1 MVRQVLKGLSTMRVL
16 SRLAAERLV
25 TMRIKLLVFCLLMLC
40 VTVPLSAR
48 EITDMTGRRLVVPDR
63 INRVFASSPPATYML
78 YALDPTLLVG
88 SNFNARDYERRF
100 LRPEFLKLPVA
111 GGIYGQGKTVNYE
124 ALLVLKPEVVLRW
137 SSWGTKADE
146 QFSERMQKAGIPT
159 VSIRL
164 EQLDES
170 AAAFRFLGELL
181 NRRERAQALAAYADE
196 TMRSVARIVAQIPP
210 KERLRVYYAEGPDG
224 LSTEGSNSWHAQ
236 LIPLAGGRNVHV
248 GKQLEQTGMEKI
260 SMEQVIMYD
269 PEVILTHDRTFFA
282 ALYKDRRWQAL
293 KAVKNGRV
301 LLIPTLPFNWF
312 DRPPSFM
319 RLIGLQWLT
328 HQLYPRRY
336 PVQIVQETKRFYR
349 LFLGVSLT
357 DRDVREILQ
366 R

>member
-1 MVRQVLKGLSTMRVL
+1 
-16 SRLAAERLV
+16 
-25 TMRIKLLVFCLLMLC
+25 MRIKLLVFWALMLC
-40 VTVPLSAR
+40 AVSPLSAR
-48 EITDMTGRRLVVPDR
+48 EITDMTGRRIAVPDT
-63 INRVFASSPPATYML
+63 IKRVFASSPPATYML

-88 SNFNARDYERRF
+88 SNFTVRDADRRF

-111 GGIYGQGKTVNYE
+111 GGIYGQGKTVNFE
-124 ALLVLKPEVVLRW
+124 ALLVLRPEIVLRW
-137 SSWGTKADE
+137 SSWGIKSDM
-146 QFSERMQKAGIPT
+146 QFTERMQKAGIPT
-159 VSIRL
+159 VSVSLERL
-164 EQLDES
+164 EDC
-170 AAAFRFLGELL
+170 AAAFRFMGALL
-181 NRRERAQALAAYADE
+181 NRKERAEALAAYADE
-196 TMRSVARIVAQIPP
+196 TMRGVARAVAQIPP

-224 LSTEGSNSWHAQ
+224 LSTEGTNSWHAQ
-236 LIPLAGGRNVHV
+236 LIPLAGGRNVHT
-248 GKQLEQTGMEKI
+248 GKQLEQTGMEKV

-269 PEVILTHDRTFFA
+269 PEVILTHDRTFYA
-282 ALYKDRRWQAL
+282 SVHTDRRWQAL

-301 LLIPTLPFNWF
+301 LLIPAVPFNWF

-336 PVQIVQETKRFYR
+336 PLQIVQETKRFYR